1 LTEIN
6 ISEFNKVV
14 IIVKEKGF
22 DINFTAQELYDVIKN
37 VELKTSLL
45 TTEQKY

>member
-1 LTEIN
+1 MYNYSCVISNKSKIFEPFTLEPLTEIN

-22 DINFTAQELYDVIKN
+22 DIN
-37 VELKTSLL
+37 
-45 TTEQKY
+45 